1 MTSSRRRIAWPASIS
16 SETVRP
22 SRIPSRMSAVM
33 SATASGWL
41 SLRPRARRRRATSA
55 AVKIKSFSCS
65 RAVRCIVGPP
75 AGSDAQQ
82 RADRID
88 IERLPLALQGHD
100 ALVHDVKPVA
110 DRPRELEVLLDQQDR
125 PVPLPLDPPQHVG
138 DLVDDGGLDALGRL
152 VEQEERRVGEQ
163 RPRDGELLLL
173 AAGEVP
179 AALAEHLAEPR
190 KEREDVVQPRRRRA
204 LLPGAEHEV
213 LVDGQRGEDVA
224 SLRDVADAE
233 PGALVGR
240 PTGNVPAAELDRS
253 RARRQEA
260 HDRLEKRRLPD
271 AVAPHDAHH
280 LAVADRQSDVRQD
293 PALAVVDVDP
303 VDGEHQAVPRTFPR
317 PRYALITRSSACT
330 RSSEPSE
337 STVPSCS
344 TVTRWPRRAI
354 CRTNSM
360 SCSMSMTAQAERS
373 TIASMSA
380 PVRSFSGRV
389 IPAAGSSSRRSL
401 GSWTSSIAISSH
413 CCSPCES
420 VPARSPARSRS
431 PTWSSTA
438 TIAPCGPISNRTRSS
453 RSTMRLRFRSARNP
467 SKDTVRFST

>member
-1 MTSSRRRIAWPASIS
+1 MANSPC
-16 SETVRP
+16 
-22 SRIPSRMSAVM
+22 
-33 SATASGWL
+33 L
-41 SLRPRARRRRATSA
+41 SVAAPRRAASHAQEGADLIDPERA
-55 AVKIKSFSCS
+55 AI
-65 RAVRCIVGPP
+65 
-75 AGSDAQQ
+75 
-82 RADRID
+82 
-88 IERLPLALQGHD
+88 ALEGHH
-100 ALVHDVKPVA
+100 AFLHDVKSVA

-125 PVPLPLDPPQHVG
+125 PVAFPLDPPQHVG
-138 DLVDDGGLDALGRL
+138 YLVDDGWLDALGRL

-163 RPRDGELLLL
+163 RSRDGELLLL

-240 PTGNVPAAELDRS
+240 PTGNVPAAELDRA

-260 HDRLEKRRLPD
+260 HDRLEKRRLPA
-271 AVAPHDAHH
+271 AVAPHDAHD
-280 LAVADRQSDVRQD
+280 LAVADRQADVRQD
-293 PALAVVDVDP
+293 PALAIVDVDP
-303 VDGEHQAVPRTFPR
+303 VHGEHQAVPRTFPR

-360 SCSMSMTAQAERS
+360 SCSMSMTAQVERS

-389 IPAAGSSSRRSL
+389 IPAAGSSSKRSL

-420 VPARSPARSRS
+420 VPARSPARPRS

-438 TIAPCGPISNRTRSS
+438 TIASCAWKPRP
-453 RSTMRLRFRSARNP
+453 AP
-467 SKDTVRFST
+467 SVEVN